1 MGNRYKR
8 MVTLGMISFTALLA
22 WSYCM
27 LAYHSKV
34 VYIAV
39 ISLVLIGSIYALLL
53 SVVDIK
59 VAKEQAMQE
68 YVTKTLQEYAK
79 KDDTEILND
88 MERLAKASYVQQRK
102 TNTYLSSQ
110 AEQLDEALKKTVK
123 ILINYDRKKEEEA
136 AQQAEQIQKELEMKE
151 ALQAQKEPDHT
162 ALVLEELGKLT
173 SDVKA
178 VVAQLQQVT
187 IQLTALHETV
197 DTIEVSKYVAAPQAA
212 DVSTEPAQQKAVD
225 IAETTD
231 TFVDDSLTRTD
242 AVQTDE
248 EATLTAEPEVA
259 VAEAAPTEEPEAVVA
274 ETTPTEEPEAV
285 VAETT
290 PTEEPEAVVTDT
302 TPTEEPE
309 AVVTDTTPTEEPEA
323 VVAEAAPTEESEPE
337 FDMEDFFSQY
347 GGSADKELKEEAE
360 FKEEAASTGML
371 DQNMIDAL
379 LGNLQADK
387 PVIDVKNA
395 DVIPFPQ
402 QEYTDDATDDATEE
416 AHVEEVAEAVYEAE
430 QDMTDTTVYADA
442 ESEHSEP
449 MSAMPVDDNP
459 NRTLSPEEI
468 AALFAS
474 MQ

>member
-59 VAKEQAMQE
+59 AAKEQAMQE

-178 VVAQLQQVT
+178 VVAQLQQLT

-212 DVSTEPAQQKAVD
+212 DVSAEPAQQKAVD

-231 TFVDDSLTRTD
+231 TFVDNSLTRTD
-242 AVQTDE
+242 AVQT
-248 EATLTAEPEVA
+248 EVA
-259 VAEAAPTEEPEAVVA
+259 VA
-274 ETTPTEEPEAV
+274 ETTPTEEPETV
-285 VAETT
+285 VAE
-290 PTEEPEAVVTDT
+290 A
-302 TPTEEPE
+302 
-309 AVVTDTTPTEEPEA
+309 APTEEPEA
-323 VVAEAAPTEESEPE
+323 VVAEAAPTEESEAA

-347 GGSADKELKEEAE
+347 GGSADKELKEEAQ

-387 PVIDVKNA
+387 PVTDVKNA

-402 QEYTDDATDDATEE
+402 QEYTDDATEE
-416 AHVEEVAEAVYEAE
+416 AHVEEVAEAVHEVE
-430 QDMTDTTVYADA
+430 QDMTDTTVYADE

>member
-1 MGNRYKR
+1 
-8 MVTLGMISFTALLA
+8 
-22 WSYCM
+22 M

-59 VAKEQAMQE
+59 AAKEQAMQE

-88 MERLAKASYVQQRK
+88 VERLAKASYVQQRK

-225 IAETTD
+225 IVETTD
-231 TFVDDSLTRTD
+231 TFADNSLTRTD

-248 EATLTAEPEVA
+248 EAAVTEESEVA
-259 VAEAAPTEEPEAVVA
+259 VA
-274 ETTPTEEPEAV
+274 ETTPTEEPETV
-285 VAETT
+285 MAETA
-290 PTEEPEAVVTDT
+290 PI
-302 TPTEEPE
+302 
-309 AVVTDTTPTEEPEA
+309 EEPEA
-323 VVAEAAPTEESEPE
+323 VVAEAAPTEESEAA

-387 PVIDVKNA
+387 PVTDVKNA

-402 QEYTDDATDDATEE
+402 QEYTDDATEE
-416 AHVEEVAEAVYEAE
+416 AHVEEVAEAVHEVE
-430 QDMTDTTVYADA
+430 QDMTDTTVYADE

>member
-39 ISLVLIGSIYALLL
+39 ISLVLIGSIYALLM

-59 VAKEQAMQE
+59 VAKEQAIQE
-68 YVTKTLQEYAK
+68 YVTRTLQEYTK
-79 KDDTEILND
+79 KEDTEILND
-88 MERLAKASYVQQRK
+88 MERLAKASYIQQRK

-136 AQQAEQIQKELEMKE
+136 AQQAEQMQKELEMQK

-162 ALVLEELGKLT
+162 ALVLEEFGKLAG
-173 SDVKA
+173 DVQA

-187 IQLTALHETV
+187 AQLTALREAVDAIEMPKYVEAVPVETAV
-197 DTIEVSKYVAAPQAA
+197 DADVEDVELEVSPIVDNMTEMAAANARVSDRMKEEAELEIADSASQTIE
-212 DVSTEPAQQKAVD
+212 T
-225 IAETTD
+225 IA
-231 TFVDDSLTRTD
+231 DDSLPQTD
-242 AVQTDE
+242 AAQAEV
-248 EATLTAEPEVA
+248 EAASTAEPE
-259 VAEAAPTEEPEAVVA
+259 TVVE
-274 ETTPTEEPEAV
+274 ETTPTKEPESAFN
-285 VAETT
+285 T
-290 PTEEPEAVVTDT
+290 
-302 TPTEEPE
+302 
-309 AVVTDTTPTEEPEA
+309 
-323 VVAEAAPTEESEPE
+323 
-337 FDMEDFFSQY
+337 EDFFSQF

-360 FKEEAASTGML
+360 FKEEAANTGML
-371 DQNMIDAL
+371 DQSMIDAL

-387 PVIDVKNA
+387 LSEDVKNA

-402 QEYTDDATDDATEE
+402 QEQADLSAEE
-416 AHVEEVAEAVYEAE
+416 AHAEEIAEAVHEAE
-430 QDMTDTTVYADA
+430 QDITDITMNVDA
-442 ESEHSEP
+442 EP
-449 MSAMPVDDNP
+449 APTMPVDDNP

>member
-59 VAKEQAMQE
+59 AAKEQAMQE

-285 VAETT
+285 V
-290 PTEEPEAVVTDT
+290 
-302 TPTEEPE
+302 
-309 AVVTDTTPTEEPEA
+309 TDTTPTEEPEA

-402 QEYTDDATDDATEE
+402 QEYTDDATEE
-416 AHVEEVAEAVYEAE
+416 AHVEEVAEAVHEAE

>member
-212 DVSTEPAQQKAVD
+212 DVSAEPAQQKAVD
-225 IAETTD
+225 IVETTD
-231 TFVDDSLTRTD
+231 TFVDNSLTRTD

-248 EATLTAEPEVA
+248 EAALTAEPEVA
-259 VAEAAPTEEPEAVVA
+259 VAEAAPTGEPEAVVA
-274 ETTPTEEPEAV
+274 ETTPTEEPETV
-285 VAETT
+285 VAE
-290 PTEEPEAVVTDT
+290 A
-302 TPTEEPE
+302 
-309 AVVTDTTPTEEPEA
+309 APTEEPEA
-323 VVAEAAPTEESEPE
+323 VVAEAAPTEEPEVVVAEAAPTEESEAS

-347 GGSADKELKEEAE
+347 GGSADKELKEEAQ

-402 QEYTDDATDDATEE
+402 QEYTDDATEE
-416 AHVEEVAEAVYEAE
+416 AHVEEVAEAVHEVE
-430 QDMTDTTVYADA
+430 QDMTDTTVYADE

>member
-39 ISLVLIGSIYALLL
+39 ISLVLIGSIYALLM

-59 VAKEQAMQE
+59 VAKEQAIQE
-68 YVTKTLQEYAK
+68 YVTRTLQEYTK
-79 KDDTEILND
+79 KEDTEILND
-88 MERLAKASYVQQRK
+88 MERLAKASYIQQRK

-136 AQQAEQIQKELEMKE
+136 AQQAEQMQKEREMQE

-162 ALVLEELGKLT
+162 ALVLEEFGKLAG
-173 SDVKA
+173 DVQA

-187 IQLTALHETV
+187 AQLTALREAVDAIEMPKYVEAAPVETAV
-197 DTIEVSKYVAAPQAA
+197 DADVEDVELEVSPIVDNMTEMAAANARVSDRMKEEAELEIADSASQTIE
-212 DVSTEPAQQKAVD
+212 T
-225 IAETTD
+225 IA
-231 TFVDDSLTRTD
+231 DDSLPQTD
-242 AVQTDE
+242 AAQAEV
-248 EATLTAEPEVA
+248 EAASTAEPE
-259 VAEAAPTEEPEAVVA
+259 TVVE
-274 ETTPTEEPEAV
+274 ETTPTKEPESAFN
-285 VAETT
+285 T
-290 PTEEPEAVVTDT
+290 
-302 TPTEEPE
+302 
-309 AVVTDTTPTEEPEA
+309 
-323 VVAEAAPTEESEPE
+323 
-337 FDMEDFFSQY
+337 EDFFSQF

-360 FKEEAASTGML
+360 FKEEAANTGML
-371 DQNMIDAL
+371 DQSMIDAL

-387 PVIDVKNA
+387 LSEDVKNA

-402 QEYTDDATDDATEE
+402 QEQADLSAEE
-416 AHVEEVAEAVYEAE
+416 AHAEEIAEAVHEAE
-430 QDMTDTTVYADA
+430 QDNTDITMNVDA
-442 ESEHSEP
+442 EP
-449 MSAMPVDDNP
+449 APTMPVDDNP